1 MNKPKLEALRLDGI
15 DYTVEYHATDEAHG
29 VCLTVVWEDWGNGIF
44 EPAVALAFPER
55 YATEAEIQQA
65 LLAYH
70 AVRPAFAHF
79 VQQVR
84 GRRALARFA

>member
-1 MNKPKLEALRLDGI
+1 MNKPKLEGLRLDGI

-44 EPAVALAFPER
+44 EPAVALAFPSR
-55 YATEAEIQQA
+55 YATESEIQSA

-70 AVRPAFAHF
+70 ANRPAFDHLT
-79 VQQVR
+79 VH

>member
-15 DYTVEYHATDEAHG
+15 GYSVEYHRGKWYEAR
-29 VCLTVVWEDWGNGIF
+29 LTVVWEDWGNGIF
-44 EPAVALAFPER
+44 EPATTLAFPWR
-55 YATEAEIQQA
+55 YATESEIQSA

-70 AVRPAFAHF
+70 ATRPAFDNLT
-79 VQQVR
+79 VR

>member
-15 DYTVEYHATDEAHG
+15 GYSVEYRRGKWHEAR
-29 VCLTVVWEDWGNGIF
+29 LTIVWEDWGNGIF
-44 EPAVALAFPER
+44 EPAVSLSFPWR
-55 YATEAEIQQA
+55 YATESEIQSA

-70 AVRPAFAHF
+70 ANRPAFDHLT
-79 VQQVR
+79 VH

>member
-44 EPAVALAFPER
+44 EPAVALAFPSR
-55 YATEAEIQQA
+55 YATESEIQSA
-65 LLAYH
+65 LIAYH
-70 AVRPAFAHF
+70 AVRPMFADL
-79 VQQVR
+79 VQR